1 MNVATQLAVFKVLTD
16 LLKERHDQLKDAARD
31 VMDPGD
37 RKTAMLGDTKIASV
51 SMTDPSVKVRV
62 KDETEFTDWVAEN
75 HPTEVVTTVRD
86 TYRRQLLEQCK
97 KTGEAIPGVEFTDAE
112 SYPSVRLA
120 TGSHQVIADAWRD
133 GKLPDLGA
141 LLAIEGG
148 DQ

>member
-1 MNVATQLAVFKVLTD
+1 MNVATQLAVVKVLTD
-16 LLKERHDQLKDAARD
+16 LLKAQHEHLKDAARD
-31 VMDPGD
+31 AMDPGD

-51 SMTDPSVKVRV
+51 SMTDPSVRVRV

-75 HPTEVVTTVRD
+75 HPSEVVTTVRD
-86 TYRRQLLEQCK
+86 QYRKQLLDQCK
-97 KTGEAIPGVEFTDAE
+97 KTGEQIPGVEFTVGE

-120 TGSHQVIADAWRD
+120 TGAQQVIAEAWRD
-133 GKLPDLGA
+133 GKLPDLGT